1 MQSFNFDGSIRNLE
15 PCYNGSES
23 ECGQELFTG
32 KSRKSKWKS
41 RDREIW
47 IEFPSGHLNN
57 MDYTICIEDYQG
69 YCGISYNA
77 HSLADFQMSGIL
89 DINNEADLE
98 GIQPTFGETNC
109 YDDYVFIP
117 RGHHPEVR
125 NHFI

>member
-1 MQSFNFDGSIRNLE
+1 
-15 PCYNGSES
+15 
-23 ECGQELFTG
+23 
-32 KSRKSKWKS
+32 
-41 RDREIW
+41 
-47 IEFPSGHLNN
+47 

-125 NHFI
+125 NHSYFLTQN